1 MGEKEN
7 DYKNEDCRQRI
18 GERRACAGLFINE
31 RLRRTPA
38 DGETAAESGSEV
50 RRCERQIFLIGIEP
64 SAGLGDEHSP
74 NRGCFDGAEKKTSK
88 GKRKQLVQILPVN
101 ARQPYRPNSLRPT

>member
-38 DGETAAESGSEV
+38 DGETATEAGREV

-64 SAGLGDEHSP
+64 SAVPGDQHSP
-74 NRGCFDGAEKKTSK
+74 NSSCFAGAERKTSTAQ
-88 GKRKQLVQILPVN
+88 RKPLVTIVPV
-101 ARQPYRPNSLRPT
+101 